1 MTKNPDQGC
10 LMSNT
15 QKKIR
20 NWSEYNKSLVKRGH
34 LLLSFDSNYL
44 EQLYYQAPQRKGGL
58 MVYSS
63 KMYEFL
69 LNIKVLLRLPWRATT
84 GFARAL
90 LQKTCPNFVVQVPNY
105 SHASRACRKLKLK
118 VKAVGLNSKEGLNIA
133 FDSTGVNVY
142 STSGYHQRKYGKE
155 GLYRK
160 REQWKK
166 VHLAIDLDSL
176 QIVSMAY
183 TESGINDCEVVDE
196 LWDAISNPINSVR
209 ADGAYDTFDLY
220 ERGYQ
225 KGAQIIVPP
234 AITSKAQDELKKP
247 SKIKKEYLDARDKTL
262 HFIRQFEKFE
272 DGLKQWKINSKYHQR
287 SLIETT
293 MFRFKRIFGFNL
305 SSKSDEGRCNELV
318 AKINLLN
325 QMAAL
330 GLPQY

>member
-1 MTKNPDQGC
+1 
-10 LMSNT
+10 MSKT

-20 NWSEYNKSLVKRGH
+20 NWREYNHSLVKRGQ
-34 LLLSFDSNYL
+34 LLLSFDTNYL
-44 EQLYYQAPQRKGGL
+44 EQLYYNAPQRKGGQ
-58 MVYSS
+58 VIYSPH
-63 KMYEFL
+63 MYEFL

-84 GFARAL
+84 GFALSL
-90 LQKTCPNFVVQVPNY
+90 LQKAFPSLAPQVPHY
-105 SHASRACRKLKLK
+105 SHASRACRTLKLK
-118 VKAVGLNSKEGLNIA
+118 IKPVGLNTKESLNIA

-155 GLYRK
+155 SLYRK

-166 VHLAIDLDSL
+166 VHLAIDLGSL

-183 TESGINDCEVVDE
+183 TESGVNDCEVVDE
-196 LWDAISNPINSVR
+196 LWDAILKPIESVR
-209 ADGAYDTFDLY
+209 ADGAYDTFDVY
-220 ERGYQ
+220 ERGHRE
-225 KGAQIIVPP
+225 GTQIIVPP

-247 SKIKKEYLDARDKTL
+247 SKIKKEFLDARDKAI
-262 HFIRQFEKFE
+262 HFIRQFETFE
-272 DGLKQWKINSKYHQR
+272 EGLKQWKIDSNYHLR

-305 SSKSDEGRCNELV
+305 SLKSDEGRRNEII
-318 AKINLLN
+318 AKINFLN